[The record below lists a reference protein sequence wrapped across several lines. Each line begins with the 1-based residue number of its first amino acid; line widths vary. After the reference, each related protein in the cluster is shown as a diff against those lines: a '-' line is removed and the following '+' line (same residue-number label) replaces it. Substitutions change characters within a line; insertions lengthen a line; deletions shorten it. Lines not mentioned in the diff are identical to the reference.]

1 MTANNVSSQL
11 NYNDFKA
18 YKSDNEKFESLYKNK
33 ANTKSNLKSSH
44 IPNKAPSSLSTNAKY
59 NNNNSSNKY
68 AKNNRSRIA
77 DASNYD
83 IDDANADDAT
93 K

>member
-1 MTANNVSSQL
+1 MTANNVSYQL

-33 ANTKSNLKSSH
+33 ANIKSNLKSSH
-44 IPNKAPSSLSTNAKY
+44 IPNKAPSSLSTSTKHH
-59 NNNNSSNKY
+59 NSSNKY
-68 AKNNRSRIA
+68 GKNNRSKIA